1 MGATTPGGGEP
12 LAMSFENDAFISYA
26 HIDDQPLVEGQKG
39 WVSSFHRALE
49 IRLAQLMG
57 RPPSVWRDP
66 KLSGNDI
73 FSDRLV
79 QRLPRVALLVCV
91 LSPRYVRSDWCM
103 RELHEFI
110 KATSATGGLRI
121 GDKARVFKVVKTPV
135 PLGQQP
141 EEFRSLLGYDF
152 YTVDPEIGRARELSQ
167 TADAEAQRLYWLKLD
182 DLAHDIAESLERMDR
197 GAELEAPASAEAKT
211 VYLAETSFDMRDA
224 RDVVRRELLGHGHVV
239 LPDRP
244 LPLVGPECEEA
255 VHEQPPRSCLSIH
268 LIGRNYGL
276 IPEGARE
283 SVVVIQ
289 NELAIERAQ
298 GGDFARLVWLPP
310 GFSSEEEKQL
320 QFVDRLQTDVR
331 IQAGADI
338 LQTPLE
344 DFKSAVLERLQPPPP
359 APAPAAEAAAPAAE
373 GAAEPAEGLVRIYMI
388 YDQRDGDA
396 PQAVEDYLFREGYEV
411 IVPVFEGDEADVRR
425 EHEESLAVCDGV
437 LLYYGTA
444 NELWLRRK
452 LREILKSAAFG
463 RKKPISGKA
472 ILVAP
477 PGSATKQRLRTHE
490 ALVIDQQGGFDPA
503 PLRPFLS
510 QLRIA

>member
-1 MGATTPGGGEP
+1 
-12 LAMSFENDAFISYA
+12 MSFENDIFISYA

-39 WVSSFHRALE
+39 WISSFHRALE

-57 RPPSVWRDP
+57 RPPSLWRDP
-66 KLSGNDI
+66 KLSGNDV

-103 RELHEFI
+103 RELSEFV
-110 KATSATGGLRI
+110 KATAETGGLRI

-141 EEFRSLLGYDF
+141 EEFRGLLGYDF
-152 YTVDPEIGRARELSQ
+152 YTVDTEVGRARELSQ

-197 GAELEAPASAEAKT
+197 GASVEAPPPSDGRT

-224 RDVVRRELLGHGHVV
+224 RDVVRRELLGHGHLV

-244 LPLVGPECEEA
+244 LPLVGPECEQA
-255 VHEQPPRSCLSIH
+255 VREELARASLSIH

-283 SVVVIQ
+283 SLVVIQ
-289 NELAIERAQ
+289 NELAIERGQQ
-298 GGDFARLVWLPP
+298 GPFSRLVWLPP
-310 GFSSEEEKQL
+310 DFSSEEEKQL

-344 DFKSAVLERLQPPPP
+344 DFKSVVLDRLRPPP
-359 APAPAAEAAAPAAE
+359 APPAPEAQAASAAAPARA
-373 GAAEPAEGLVRIYMI
+373 GSEPQEDGLRRIYVI

-396 PQAVEDYLFREGYEV
+396 PQAVEDFLFGEGYEV

-425 EHEESLAVCDGV
+425 EHEESLSVCDAV

-452 LREILKSAAFG
+452 LREIQKAAALG
-463 RKKPISGKA
+463 RKKPITSKA

-490 ALVIDQQGGFDPA
+490 ALVIDQQAGFDPA

-510 QLRIA
+510 QLGTA

>member
-1 MGATTPGGGEP
+1 MT
-12 LAMSFENDAFISYA
+12 FENDIFISYA

-39 WVSSFHRALE
+39 WISAFHRALE

-57 RPPSVWRDP
+57 RPPALWRDP
-66 KLSGNDI
+66 KLSGNDV

-79 QRLPRVALLVCV
+79 QRLPKVALLVCV

-103 RELHEFI
+103 RELSEFV
-110 KATSATGGLRI
+110 KATAATGGLRI

-141 EEFRSLLGYDF
+141 EDFQGLLGYDF
-152 YTVDPEIGRARELSQ
+152 YAVDTEVGRARELSQ
-167 TADAEAQRLYWLKLD
+167 TADPEAQRLYWLKLD

-197 GAELEAPASAEAKT
+197 GAAIDATASADART
-211 VYLAETSFDMRDA
+211 IYLAETSFDMRDA

-244 LPLVGPECEEA
+244 LPLVGTECEQA
-255 VHEQPPRSCLSIH
+255 VRDELARASLSIH

-276 IPEGARE
+276 IPEGARD
-283 SVVVIQ
+283 SLVVIQ
-289 NELAIERAQ
+289 NELAIERGQQA
-298 GGDFARLVWLPP
+298 DFSRLVWLPP
-310 GFSSEEEKQL
+310 DFASEEEKQL

-344 DFKSAVLERLQPPPP
+344 DFKSVVLDRLRPQPAPPP
-359 APAPAAEAAAPAAE
+359 APELAAEAAAAAPAASGAPAAEAA
-373 GAAEPAEGLVRIYMI
+373 EGLLRIYMI
-388 YDQRDGDA
+388 YDQRDGEA
-396 PQAVEDYLFREGYEV
+396 PQAVEDYLFQEGYEV
-411 IVPVFEGDEADVRR
+411 IVPVFEGDEAEVRR
-425 EHEESLAVCDGV
+425 EHEESLSVCDGV

-452 LREILKSAAFG
+452 LREIQKAAALG

-477 PGSATKQRLRTHE
+477 PGNPNKQRLRTHE

-503 PLRPFLS
+503 PLKTFLS
-510 QLRIA
+510 QLRVA

>member
-1 MGATTPGGGEP
+1 
-12 LAMSFENDAFISYA
+12 MSFENDIFISYA
-26 HIDDQPLVEGQKG
+26 HIDDQALVEGQKG

-57 RPPSVWRDP
+57 RPPSLWRDP
-66 KLSGNDI
+66 KLSGNDV

-79 QRLPRVALLVCV
+79 QRLPKVALLVCV

-103 RELHEFI
+103 RELTEFS
-110 KATSATGGLRI
+110 KATAASGGMRI

-141 EEFRSLLGYDF
+141 KDFQGLLGYDF
-152 YTVDPEIGRARELSQ
+152 YAVDTEIGRARELSQ
-167 TADAEAQRLYWLKLD
+167 TADPEAQRLYWLKLD

-197 GAELEAPASAEAKT
+197 GAGIDGSASSDSKT
-211 VYLAETSFDMRDA
+211 IYLAETSFDMRDA

-244 LPLVGPECEEA
+244 LPLVSQECEQA
-255 VHEQPPRSCLSIH
+255 VREELAKASLSIH

-276 IPEGARE
+276 IPEGARD
-283 SVVVIQ
+283 SLVVIQ
-289 NELAIERAQ
+289 NELAIARGA
-298 GGDFARLVWLPP
+298 DSAFSRLVWLPP
-310 GFSSEEEKQL
+310 DFASEEEKQL

-331 IQAGADI
+331 IQSGADI

-344 DFKSAVLERLQPPPP
+344 DFKSVVLDRLRPVP
-359 APAPAAEAAAPAAE
+359 APQVPAAAAEAMAAAGSPAGAE
-373 GAAEPAEGLVRIYMI
+373 ASAEGLKRIYMI

-396 PQAVEDYLFREGYEV
+396 PQVVEDYLFQEGYEV
-411 IVPVFEGDEADVRR
+411 IVPVFDGDEAAVRR
-425 EHEESLAVCDGV
+425 EHEESLSACDGV

-452 LREILKSAAFG
+452 LREIQKAAAFG
-463 RKKPISGKA
+463 RKTPIAGKV

-477 PGSATKQRLRTHE
+477 PGAPAKQRFRTHE
-490 ALVIDQQGGFDPA
+490 ALVIDQQGGFDPG
-503 PLRPFLS
+503 PLKSFLM
-510 QLRIA
+510 QLGVA

>member
-1 MGATTPGGGEP
+1 
-12 LAMSFENDAFISYA
+12 MSFENDIFISYA

-49 IRLAQLMG
+49 IRLAQLLG
-57 RPPSVWRDP
+57 RPPSLWRDP
-66 KLSGNDI
+66 KLQGNDI

-79 QRLPRVALLVCV
+79 QRLPNVALLVCV

-103 RELHEFI
+103 RELSEFV
-110 KATSATGGLRI
+110 KATAASGGLRI
-121 GDKARVFKVVKTPV
+121 GDKARVFKVAKTPV

-141 EEFRSLLGYDF
+141 ADFQGLLGYDF
-152 YTVDPEIGRARELSQ
+152 YAVDPEMGRARELGQ
-167 TADAEAQRLYWLKLD
+167 GGDAEAQRLYWLKLD

-197 GAELEAPASAEAKT
+197 GAQPEAPPNADAKT
-211 VYLAETSFDMRDA
+211 IYLAETSFDVREE
-224 RDVVRRELLGHGHVV
+224 RDVIRRELLGHGHVV

-244 LPLVGPECEEA
+244 LPLVGPECEQA
-255 VHEQPPRSCLSIH
+255 VREQLASASLSIH

-283 SVVVIQ
+283 SIVVIQ
-289 NELAIERAQ
+289 NELAIERGASA
-298 GGDFARLVWLPP
+298 GFSRLVWLPP

-344 DFKSAVLERLQPPPP
+344 DFKSVVLDRLRPPPTP
-359 APAPAAEAAAPAAE
+359 AVP
-373 GAAEPAEGLVRIYMI
+373 EPAESPGALSAEGPGEPADGLVRIYMI

-396 PQAVEDYLFREGYEV
+396 PQAVEDFLFGEGYEV
-411 IVPVFEGDEADVRR
+411 IVPVFDGDEADVRR
-425 EHEESLAVCDGV
+425 EHEESLSVCDGV

-452 LREILKSAAFG
+452 LREIQKSAAFG
-463 RKKPISGKA
+463 RKAPISGKA

-477 PGSATKQRLRTHE
+477 PGSTTKQRLRTHE

>member
-1 MGATTPGGGEP
+1 
-12 LAMSFENDAFISYA
+12 MSFENDIFISYA

-39 WVSSFHRALE
+39 WISSFHRALE

-57 RPPSVWRDP
+57 RAPSLWRDP
-66 KLSGNDI
+66 KLQGNDI

-79 QRLPRVALLVCV
+79 QRLPGVALLVCV

-103 RELHEFI
+103 RELSEFI
-110 KATSATGGLRI
+110 KAADGTGGLRI
-121 GDKARVFKVVKTPV
+121 GDKARVFKIVKTPV

-141 EEFRSLLGYDF
+141 EEFRGLLGYDF

-167 TADAEAQRLYWLKLD
+167 TGDADSQRLYWLKLD

-197 GAELEAPASAEAKT
+197 GAEVETVAPAGSKT
-211 VYLAETSFDMRDA
+211 IYLAETSFDMRDE

-244 LPLVGPECEEA
+244 LPLVGREFEDT
-255 VHEQPPRSCLSIH
+255 VREQLDRSDLSIH

-276 IPEGARE
+276 IPEGANE
-283 SVVVIQ
+283 SIVVLQ
-289 NELAIERAQ
+289 NELAIERGARK
-298 GGDFARLVWLPP
+298 GFSRLVWLPP
-310 GFSSEEEKQL
+310 GLASEEEKQL
-320 QFVDRLQTDVR
+320 QFIDRLQTDVR

-344 DFKSAVLERLQPPPP
+344 DFKGVILQRL
-359 APAPAAEAAAPAAE
+359 APEPEAAAAEAAQAE
-373 GAAEPAEGLVRIYMI
+373 AEEAGEEGGLVRIYII
-388 YDQRDGDA
+388 YDQRDGEA
-396 PQAVEDYLFREGYEV
+396 PQPLEDYLFSQGFEV
-411 IVPVFEGDEADVRR
+411 IVPVFEGDEAQVRKD
-425 EHEESLAVCDGV
+425 HEESLSICDGV

-452 LREILKSAAFG
+452 LREIQKSAAFG
-463 RKKPISGKA
+463 RKKPITGKA
-472 ILVAP
+472 IVVAP
-477 PGSATKQRLRTHE
+477 PESVTKQRFRTHE
-490 ALVIDQQGGFDPA
+490 ALVIDQQAGFDPK
-503 PLRPFLS
+503 PLQTFLS

>member
-1 MGATTPGGGEP
+1 MT
-12 LAMSFENDAFISYA
+12 FENDIFISYA

-39 WVSSFHRALE
+39 WISNFHRALE

-57 RPPSVWRDP
+57 RPPSLWRDP
-66 KLSGNDI
+66 KLSGNDV

-79 QRLPRVALLVCV
+79 QRLPKVALLVCV

-103 RELHEFI
+103 RELSEFV
-110 KATSATGGLRI
+110 KATAASGGLRI

-141 EEFRSLLGYDF
+141 EDFQGLLGYDF
-152 YTVDPEIGRARELSQ
+152 YMVDTEVGRARELSQ

-197 GAELEAPASAEAKT
+197 GAEIDGSASSDSKT
-211 VYLAETSFDMRDA
+211 IYLAETSFDMRDA

-244 LPLVGPECEEA
+244 LPLVGKECEQSVKDELSKA
-255 VHEQPPRSCLSIH
+255 SLSIH

-276 IPEGARE
+276 IPEGAKD
-283 SVVVIQ
+283 SIVVIQ
-289 NELAIERAQ
+289 NELAIARGET
-298 GGDFARLVWLPP
+298 GPFSRLVWLPP
-310 GFSSEEEKQL
+310 DFSSEEEKQL

-331 IQAGADI
+331 IQSGADI

-344 DFKSAVLERLQPPPP
+344 DFKSVVLDRLRP
-359 APAPAAEAAAPAAE
+359 APAPAAAAAPDQAKEAPAR
-373 GAAEPAEGLVRIYMI
+373 GADDADAEGLKRIYMI

-396 PQAVEDYLFREGYEV
+396 PQVVEDYLFQEGYEV
-411 IVPVFEGDEADVRR
+411 LVPVFDGDEADVRR
-425 EHEESLAVCDGV
+425 EHEESLSACDGV

-452 LREILKSAAFG
+452 LREIQKAAAFG

-477 PGSATKQRLRTHE
+477 PGAPAKQRFRTHE
-490 ALVIDQQGGFDPA
+490 ALVIDQQGGFDPG
-503 PLRPFLS
+503 PLKSFLM
-510 QLRIA
+510 QLGVA

>member
-1 MGATTPGGGEP
+1 
-12 LAMSFENDAFISYA
+12 MSFENDIFISYA

-39 WVSSFHRALE
+39 WISSFHRALE

-57 RPPSVWRDP
+57 RAPSLWRDP
-66 KLSGNDI
+66 KLQGNDI

-79 QRLPRVALLVCV
+79 QRLPGVALLVCV

-103 RELHEFI
+103 RELSEFI
-110 KATSATGGLRI
+110 KATDATGGLRI
-121 GDKARVFKVVKTPV
+121 GDKARVFKIVKTPV
-135 PLGQQP
+135 PLAQQP
-141 EEFRSLLGYDF
+141 EEFRGLLGYDF

-167 TADAEAQRLYWLKLD
+167 TGDVDCQRQYWLKLD

-197 GAELEAPASAEAKT
+197 GAAVEPAPPADSKT
-211 VYLAETSFDMRDA
+211 IYLAETSFDMRDE
-224 RDVVRRELLGHGHVV
+224 RDVIRRELLGHGHQV

-244 LPLVGPECEEA
+244 LPLVGKECEDA
-255 VHEQPPRSCLSIH
+255 VREQLARSDLSIH

-276 IPEGARE
+276 IPEGTTE
-283 SVVVIQ
+283 SIVVIQ
-289 NELAIERAQ
+289 NELAIERGARK
-298 GGDFARLVWLPP
+298 GFSRLVWLPP
-310 GFSSEEEKQL
+310 GLASEEEKQL
-320 QFVDRLQTDVR
+320 QFIDRLQTDVR

-344 DFKSAVLERLQPPPP
+344 DFKGVVLQRL
-359 APAPAAEAAAPAAE
+359 APEPEAAAAE
-373 GAAEPAEGLVRIYMI
+373 EKAEAEEAGEGSGLVRIYMI

-396 PQAVEDYLFREGYEV
+396 PQPLEDYLFQQGFEV
-411 IVPVFEGDEADVRR
+411 IVPVFDGDEAQVRR
-425 EHEESLAVCDGV
+425 DHEESLSLCDGV

-452 LREILKSAAFG
+452 LREIQKSAAFG
-463 RKKPISGKA
+463 RKKPITGKA
-472 ILVAP
+472 IVVAP
-477 PGSATKQRLRTHE
+477 PESVTKQRFRTHE

-503 PLRPFLS
+503 PLKTFLS

>member
-1 MGATTPGGGEP
+1 MT
-12 LAMSFENDAFISYA
+12 FENDIFISYA

-57 RPPSVWRDP
+57 RPPSLWRDP
-66 KLSGNDI
+66 KLSGNDV

-79 QRLPRVALLVCV
+79 QRLPKVALLLCV

-103 RELHEFI
+103 RELSEFV
-110 KATSATGGLRI
+110 KATAASGGMRI

-141 EEFRSLLGYDF
+141 EDFQGLLGYDF
-152 YTVDPEIGRARELSQ
+152 YAVDTEIGRARELSQ
-167 TADAEAQRLYWLKLD
+167 TADPETQRLYWLKLD
-182 DLAHDIAESLERMDR
+182 DLAHDIADSLERMDR
-197 GAELEAPASAEAKT
+197 GAGIENAPQGADSKT
-211 VYLAETSFDMRDA
+211 IYLAETSFDMRDA
-224 RDVVRRELLGHGHVV
+224 RDVVRRELTGHGHVV

-244 LPLVGPECEEA
+244 LPLVGAECEQA
-255 VHEQPPRSCLSIH
+255 VRDELARSSLSIH

-283 SVVVIQ
+283 SLVVIQ

-298 GGDFARLVWLPP
+298 ASEFSRLVWLPP
-310 GFSSEEEKQL
+310 DFSSEEEKQL

-344 DFKSAVLERLQPPPP
+344 DFKSVVLDRLRPPPP
-359 APAPAAEAAAPAAE
+359 APAAAAAAA
-373 GAAEPAEGLVRIYMI
+373 GASAAASTAAGEPPAEGLVRIYMI
-388 YDQRDGDA
+388 YDQRDGDG
-396 PQAVEDYLFREGYEV
+396 PQVVEDYLFSEGYEV
-411 IVPVFEGDEADVRR
+411 IAPVFDGDEAEVRR
-425 EHEESLAVCDGV
+425 EHEESLSVCDGV
-437 LLYYGTA
+437 LLYYGSA

-452 LREILKSAAFG
+452 LREIQKAAALG

-472 ILVAP
+472 ILVAA
-477 PGSATKQRLRTHE
+477 PGSPTKQRLRTHE
-490 ALVIDQQGGFDPA
+490 ALVIDQQSGFDPE
-503 PLRPFLS
+503 PLRNFLNQIRVS
-510 QLRIA
+510 